1 MKLYLT
7 LQEIRM
13 VRYNGVTTKSFT
25 SCQLEKEVMAFSAQG
40 EAAMHQG
47 GLLHRE
53 CTNEWGSGGTAP

>member
-1 MKLYLT
+1 
-7 LQEIRM
+7 M